1 MTDEREVR
9 KETDFWGNE
18 REVVYENDKRVGEI
32 TTEERG
38 GIFGFFSEPVEV
50 ERDNDGKEV
59 SYTKNEERGGFFGFG
74 AQETQV
80 RYDPDDR
87 ELGQSRVEERG
98 GFLGEF
104 THHVRVERDNA
115 GEEVSQTHTERR
127 GTFFGFGGDR
137 RRVTTFSAPRTG
149 VKNNK
154 ETGGSSGG
162 GSGGSGGSFG
172 EAGSGLA
179 GFVGLF
185 FAFLIVVLVL
195 APSISSNDPGVSP
208 QPTRVSEPSPPA
220 RPDIIRE
227 KNPEIIQKKYKVPS
241 NDGIRITI
249 TKECYLDI
257 YGIDIRK
264 IIYETEKRVD
274 YINLSPN
281 RDSTLYLINYT
292 SVDGKCYETLHDL
305 INRGIAGR
313 EFGDV
318 MQNMLY
324 FPM

>member
-38 GIFGFFSEPVEV
+38 GIFGFFSEPVKV

-87 ELGQSRVEERG
+87 EIGQSRVEERG
-98 GFLGEF
+98 GFLGHF
-104 THHVRVERDNA
+104 THHVRIERDNA

-137 RRVTTFSAPRTG
+137 RRVTTFSPPRTG
-149 VKNNK
+149 VQNNK
-154 ETGGSSGG
+154 ETYGSSG
-162 GSGGSGGSFG
+162 GGSGGSFG

-179 GFVGLF
+179 GFVGLL
-185 FAFLIVVLVL
+185 FAFLIVAFIL
-195 APSISSNDPGVSP
+195 APSTTPKNSSVGS
-208 QPTRVSEPSPPA
+208 QPARLSEPSPPA
-220 RPDIIRE
+220 RP
-227 KNPEIIQKKYKVPS
+227 KKYPHIIQKKYKVPAGE
-241 NDGIRITI
+241 GIRITV

-257 YGIDIRK
+257 YGRNVKK
-264 IIYETEKRVD
+264 IIYETENRID
-274 YINLSPN
+274 YVSLSPN
-281 RDSTLYLINYT
+281 RHGTVYLINYT
-292 SVDGKCYETLHDL
+292 PVDGQCYETLIDL
-305 INRGIAGR
+305 IDQGLAGR
-313 EFGDV
+313 EFGNV

-324 FPM
+324 YPM